1 MLDGAGEKDGS
12 EGRGVI
18 GEATLTRGVE
28 TLSGAFKATVLIVLD
43 RAPTIFICYMLYM
56 SCVTH
61 FLFFLL
67 FYFFYNF
74 CLQKLVIYKK
84 VSTRKYFLRMF

>member
-1 MLDGAGEKDGS
+1 MPRFVVGAMLDGAGEKDGS

-43 RAPTIFICYMLYM
+43 RAPTA
-56 SCVTH
+56 
-61 FLFFLL
+61 FFSYLL
-67 FYFFYNF
+67 
-74 CLQKLVIYKK
+74 LPG
-84 VSTRKYFLRMF
+84 